1 MGIVGRVVNAAAY
14 AIERLRLCF
23 ETSVTAISTIAVRK
37 LTVKIASLF
46 IEFRRNGL
54 VDAYQTAK
62 VPDAV
67 FALLLA
73 VVIPSLATVYTVD
86 YGAQAATA
94 MVATIPLV
102 MLVSIFQ
109 RGVVSGLAAGVV
121 EE

>member
-14 AIERLRLCF
+14 AIERLGLRF
-23 ETSVTAISTIAVRK
+23 ESSVTAISTIAVRK
-37 LTVKIASLF
+37 LMVKIASLF

-54 VDAYQTAK
+54 VDAYQPAK
-62 VPDAV
+62 VSDAV

-73 VVIPSLATVYTVD
+73 VVILSFAIVYTVD